1 MAPTASS
8 PVRRDWLA
16 KTLAGLLLGLTL
28 AMGCSGIFA
37 RLASTI
43 ALPIRAQLT
52 MWMVTP
58 IWLGVFSG
66 CFFFGSGK
74 RAWLWLG
81 AANVV
86 VFGLLMAVR
95 MF

>member
-1 MAPTASS
+1 MAPTESS
-8 PVRRDWLA
+8 SLRREWLS
-16 KTLAGLLLGLTL
+16 KTLAGLLLGFTL
-28 AMGCSGIFA
+28 AIACSGIFA

-43 ALPIRAQLT
+43 AVPIRAQLT

-58 IWLGVFSG
+58 IWLGVLSG

-81 AANVV
+81 AANIV
-86 VFGLLMAVR
+86 VFGLLTAVR
-95 MF
+95 ML